1 MYIADAPFI
10 IAIYS
15 YFKPFY
21 KHMNSIEEVKDCVIA
36 DEIMRIQVLTKE
48 DLIRELID
56 VRSRQIETMKPDE
69 FMAYLKTR
77 NHGNED

>member
-1 MYIADAPFI
+1 
-10 IAIYS
+10 
-15 YFKPFY
+15 
-21 KHMNSIEEVKDCVIA
+21 MNSIEEVKDCVIA

-56 VRSRQIETMKPDE
+56 VRSRQIEAMKPDE

-77 NHGNED
+77 KHGNED

>member
-1 MYIADAPFI
+1 
-10 IAIYS
+10 
-15 YFKPFY
+15 
-21 KHMNSIEEVKDCVIA
+21 MNSIEEVKDCVIA

-56 VRSRQIETMKPDE
+56 IRSRQIEVMKPDE

-77 NHGNED
+77 KHGDEN

>member
-1 MYIADAPFI
+1 
-10 IAIYS
+10 
-15 YFKPFY
+15 
-21 KHMNSIEEVKDCVIA
+21 MNSIEEVKDCVIA

-56 VRSRQIETMKPDE
+56 VRSRQIEVMKPDE

-77 NHGNED
+77 KHGDEN

>member
-1 MYIADAPFI
+1 
-10 IAIYS
+10 
-15 YFKPFY
+15 
-21 KHMNSIEEVKDCVIA
+21 MNSIEEVKDCVIA
-36 DEIMRIQVLTKE
+36 DEIMRIQNLSRE

-56 VRSRQIETMKPDE
+56 IKSRQIEAMKPDE

>member
-1 MYIADAPFI
+1 MYIADAPFN
-10 IAIYS
+10 IAIYP

-36 DEIMRIQVLTKE
+36 DEIMRIQSLTRE
-48 DLIRELID
+48 DLIKELID
-56 VRSRQIETMKPDE
+56 VESKQIEAMTSDE

-77 NHGNED
+77 KHGDED